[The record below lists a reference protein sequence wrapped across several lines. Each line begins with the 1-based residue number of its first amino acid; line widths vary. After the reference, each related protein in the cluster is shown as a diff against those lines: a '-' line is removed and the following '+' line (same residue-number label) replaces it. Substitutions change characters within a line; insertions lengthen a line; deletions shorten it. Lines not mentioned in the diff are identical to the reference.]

1 MYLCTHT
8 HICTLRNTHMHIK
21 GSVQRIII
29 LLWLTCI
36 RKNARCCL
44 LVLDLCTFRK
54 PSSPCHLCIL
64 RLSKWLSAFVILQ
77 VMITILLRCHFS
89 SNFGATSCPITVNTH
104 IVSSPDAFHRDELSA
119 AHHLAS
125 REHLPP
131 REGFS
136 QQQHISPRMTR
147 HSDTSL
153 NGSRKKPQQ
162 RENHLV
168 ESLFSTRRTSPSG
181 KEATRGY
188 LPRAR
193 VHWAARHR
201 QHRRHLEASL
211 MLPRPFMHVDQ
222 SLPVGGGHQAVH

>member
-1 MYLCTHT
+1 MAFSFRYLTSNDNHSIKMSFLFPLWCHVLSHHGQHT
-8 HICTLRNTHMHIK
+8 H
-21 GSVQRIII
+21 
-29 LLWLTCI
+29 
-36 RKNARCCL
+36 
-44 LVLDLCTFRK
+44 
-54 PSSPCHLCIL
+54 
-64 RLSKWLSAFVILQ
+64 
-77 VMITILLRCHFS
+77 
-89 SNFGATSCPITVNTH
+89 
-104 IVSSPDAFHRDELSA
+104 VSSPDAFHRDELSA

-125 REHLPP
+125 LEHLPP

-147 HSDTSL
+147 HSGTSL

-162 RENHLV
+162 RENQLV